1 MLLYTIF
8 DGLVL
13 ANLFMALVSTVL
25 FCLVF
30 RKAGHHWALGLLMLV
45 PLVNIVMFV
54 HLALGR
60 WPLERQLAQ
69 ARARLEELGHPLEET
84 TTANP
89 EAALMDLLCYRCR
102 RQFRVAASGAGK
114 VISCPEC
121 GTELKVP
128 RPGHVPLR
136 ERIRS
141 AFQRAQTRRKNI

>member
-1 MLLYTIF
+1 MLAYTLLEALLF
-8 DGLVL
+8 SQ
-13 ANLFMALVSTVL
+13 LFMLVIWTVL

-45 PLVNIVMFV
+45 PLVNIAVFV

-60 WPLERQLAQ
+60 WPLERRLAQ
-69 ARARLEELGHPLEET
+69 ARARLEELGHPLDET
-84 TTANP
+84 TPASH

-121 GTELKVP
+121 GAELKVP
-128 RPGHVPLR
+128 RPGQVPLR